1 MLIPKKAKEFIKPTA
16 DELGVSEE
24 LVSDLASFFWS
35 DARKAIVEMRGHQI
49 YVANLGTFKIKP
61 WKLDE
66 VIDRCKA
73 YIRIHDEK
81 VANNENMS
89 FNRFAILRQI
99 QADLDKAEKAKVMIE
114 ADNIKKQGVKAKRY
128 GKGNQGSI

>member
-1 MLIPKKAKEFIKPTA
+1 MVPKKAKEFIKPTA
-16 DELGVSEE
+16 DQLGVSED

-49 YVANLGTFKIKP
+49 HVANLGTFKIKP

-66 VIDRCKA
+66 IIEKYKA
-73 YIRIHDEK
+73 YIRIHNEK
-81 VANNENMS
+81 VANGENMN
-89 FNRFAILRQI
+89 FNRFAIVKQI
-99 QADLDKAEKAKVMIE
+99 QASLDKAERAKAMID
-114 ADNIKKQGVKAKRY
+114 ADSLKKQEVKNKRY